1 MSSDF
6 SVVYASEIALP
17 LSDVSLCCCA
27 GGSVRRK
34 DGGFICFVEPVGV
47 LYIEPF
53 FLLILNFGVKHDIY
67 MLLFFFA
74 RRALTMRTYAG
85 DTSLPGGRWETGDR
99 NLEWTAVSP
108 HLDFHRA
115 RIDFPLA

>member
-1 MSSDF
+1 MI
-6 SVVYASEIALP
+6 YI
-17 LSDVSLCCCA
+17 CCC
-27 GGSVRRK
+27 
-34 DGGFICFVEPVGV
+34 
-47 LYIEPF
+47 
-53 FLLILNFGVKHDIY
+53 
-67 MLLFFFA
+67 FFA